1 MHLQILHAYSNRI
14 TVGFFFFITFH
25 FLCFSQTDKHSQA
38 KEENFK
44 GGGHFTSAEVD
55 ILINEVLQLFLM
67 YLFGGAFSKINPD
80 R

>member
-1 MHLQILHAYSNRI
+1 MHLQILRAYSNRI
-14 TVGFFFFITFH
+14 TVFFLITFH

-44 GGGHFTSAEVD
+44 GGGRFTSAEVD